1 MLINTVEHYNTQF
14 MCITVTVE
22 HYHKLLSISMEHY
35 HSFLEVELFSDKC
48 SLLLNNPISKNIY
61 IIQHGKYHIA
71 GSIGRN

>member
-48 SLLLNNPISKNIY
+48 SLLLNN
-61 IIQHGKYHIA
+61 
-71 GSIGRN
+71 SI